1 MSGKTRD
8 RERVTEAFRRWA
20 RAGCP
25 EPDQI
30 RTEMVG
36 HEVAEDFRA
45 CAAVFGALEK
55 DMRSNGVG
63 PHAVRAVRQ
72 VYMAQPFR
80 ALRKCE
86 ISLRVRAVAREEY
99 ASERQVYAWIAK
111 TRSLWFRFR
120 G

>member
-25 EPDQI
+25 EPGEI
-30 RTEMVG
+30 KKVSE
-36 HEVAEDFRA
+36 EVAADFRA
-45 CAAVFGALEK
+45 CAAVFSALDK
-55 DMRSNGVG
+55 DMRSNGIG
-63 PHAVRAVRQ
+63 PLAVRAVRQ
-72 VYMAQPFR
+72 VYMEQPFR

-99 ASERQVYAWIAK
+99 VSERQVYSWLAK
-111 TRSLWFRFR
+111 ARALWCRYR